1 MNLFQLPLFVIALV
15 TLTLIIIFNVL
26 GQYYRQWQLR
36 KNPGTQP
43 GHLGAIEGSLLGL
56 LTLMLAFSYGIAAT
70 RYEVSRQLI
79 IDESKIITQA
89 VHRTELYP
97 DSIRDELLGYLK
109 DYVDTRINYYVA
121 GANEEKV
128 LASLKDSR
136 TSLDKIRH
144 LLMTI
149 AKDENSHTWTLLMIP
164 SLDNIEDIVLSKEA
178 SRLSKL
184 PSIILWTLLIMAVAS
199 SFLVGFVNEGRKN
212 SIMIAIF
219 ALMTTAAFYLVIELD
234 HPRLGFINQDVE
246 IRDIISLRNLFP
258 AK

>member
-1 MNLFQLPLFVIALV
+1 
-15 TLTLIIIFNVL
+15 
-26 GQYYRQWQLR
+26 
-36 KNPGTQP
+36 
-43 GHLGAIEGSLLGL
+43 
-56 LTLMLAFSYGIAAT
+56 MLAFSYGIVAT

-89 VHRTELYP
+89 IHRTELYP
-97 DSIRDELLGYLK
+97 DSTRDELRSYLK
-109 DYVDTRINYYVA
+109 DYVNTRINYYMS
-121 GANEEKV
+121 GADEEKV
-128 LASLKDSR
+128 LASLEDGKR
-136 TSLDKIRH
+136 SLDKIRH

-164 SLDNIEDIVLSKEA
+164 ALDSVEDIALSKEA

-184 PSIILWTLLIMAVAS
+184 PPIILWTLLIMAVAS
-199 SFLVGFVNEGRKN
+199 SFLVGFVNEVRKN

-234 HPRLGFINQDVE
+234 HPRQGFINQDVE
-246 IRDIISLRNLFP
+246 IHDIIELRNLFP